1 MSGAGKYKLP
11 IELASGVNLIGWLK
25 EIQNN
30 SRLYFQ
36 HSFKNCPIAYV
47 ALLLS

>member
-1 MSGAGKYKLP
+1 MSGAGKYKLK
-11 IELASGVNLIGWLK
+11 LASGVNLIGWLK